1 MLKYAILSLSLL
13 ISLSTVAQSDLMGY
27 GFRAGLS
34 FAKVD
39 GPSELGTDG
48 AELEQN
54 KMSTGFHIGL
64 TLNFK
69 FTDIMGF
76 RTELL
81 YSQRGTDYEYNGPSY
96 FALKPNNLN
105 PPTVLRGNR
114 RQTLNVSN
122 SYLDVPLLVYYKIG
136 YFEVSAGLNTGLL
149 LSSTA
154 GGSIEFEGISPSTG
168 GPIPSFEVNLNHN
181 YKGDD
186 ALEASAV
193 NKMISVDGIS
203 YNVPEFLGAYYDFES
218 KDGGYYK
225 TLDFGLNFGLAYYL
239 NDGLF
244 LSGKYILGLGDVT
257 NNFYDVS
264 RKELNPN
271 GTLIPRAD
279 IDKSSSMQFSVGFNF

>member
-1 MLKYAILSLSLL
+1 MLKYAFLSFTLL
-13 ISLSTVAQSDLMGY
+13 ICLSITAQSDLMGY

-34 FAKVD
+34 FAKLD
-39 GPSELGTDG
+39 GPSETGSTG
-48 AELEQN
+48 NELEQN

-69 FTDIMGF
+69 FTDIMGL

-81 YSQRGTDYEYNGPSY
+81 YSQRGTEYEYNGPSY
-96 FALKPNNLN
+96 FVLEPNTPRTL
-105 PPTVLRGNR
+105 PLMGNR

-122 SYLDVPLLVYYKIG
+122 AYLDVPLLVYYKIG

-154 GGSIEFEGISPSTG
+154 GGSIEFEGISPNTG
-168 GPIPSFEVNLNHN
+168 NTVAPFEVNLNHN
-181 YKGDD
+181 YKGDE
-186 ALEASAV
+186 ALEASDV
-193 NKMISVDGIS
+193 NKIISVDGIP
-203 YNVPEFLGAYYDFES
+203 YDVPEFLGAYYDFES

-244 LSGKYILGLGDVT
+244 ISGKYILGLSDVT

-264 RKELNPN
+264 RKERNTN
-271 GTLIPRAD
+271 GTLIPRSD
-279 IDKSSSMQFSVGFNF
+279 IDKSSSMQFSIGFNF